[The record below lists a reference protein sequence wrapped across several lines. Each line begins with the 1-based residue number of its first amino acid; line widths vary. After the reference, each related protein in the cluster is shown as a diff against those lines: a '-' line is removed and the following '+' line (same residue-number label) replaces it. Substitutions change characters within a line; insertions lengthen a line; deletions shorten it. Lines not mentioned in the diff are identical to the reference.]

1 MATSTDGHGYFLLF
15 GVLQRANNVVFVFG
29 LDYESWVHV
38 VINLIGG
45 RRILVLVV
53 LVCLRSLQELIPCYA
68 SDSSHDFNV
77 SMSGSSHGKEQMS
90 SSLYTFCIHVRNISS
105 PTIRC
110 HKSEAY
116 HLVAVSFSGLCPK
129 VEGTSDE
136 AAANDACGTS
146 T

>member
-29 LDYESWVHV
+29 LDYESRVHV
-38 VINLIGG
+38 VINLVGG

-77 SMSGSSHGKEQMS
+77 SMSGSSHGKEQCRAP
-90 SSLYTFCIHVRNISS
+90 YIHSVYMCAIFPALPSGATS
-105 PTIRC
+105 PKRTTW
-110 HKSEAY
+110 SQSAF
-116 HLVAVSFSGLCPK
+116 L
-129 VEGTSDE
+129 D
-136 AAANDACGTS
+136 
-146 T
+146 